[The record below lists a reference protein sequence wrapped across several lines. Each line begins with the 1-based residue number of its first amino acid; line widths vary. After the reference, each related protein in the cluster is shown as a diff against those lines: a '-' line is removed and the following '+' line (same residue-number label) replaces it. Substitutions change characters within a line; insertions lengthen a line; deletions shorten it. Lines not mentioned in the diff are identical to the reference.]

1 MGCGRPWEIDIYAL
15 MTIHR
20 KSHMATNESKFSPSI
35 GEEVPES
42 EVSTLELFFDL
53 VFVFGFIQVG
63 QFLIA
68 NPTWTGMVRGV
79 ALLAALWWAWITYS
93 WLTNAVQ
100 AHNIFSGRLV
110 ILSAITAMFVVAL
123 AVPDAFGSAGVIFG
137 IAYFVVRA
145 LHVGLYAVATDPE
158 TQQGIRRLA
167 PGFLG
172 GPALIVAA
180 GVFDG
185 TVEGVLWAVALIID
199 YSVPY
204 VRGNEEFQIRAEHFV
219 ERYRLIIIIA
229 LGEILI
235 EMGFGVAELS
245 LGIRVIVGAV
255 FGMVIVIAFWWLYF
269 DYVAPAAEC
278 RLIEIDG
285 PERSRRALVSYS
297 YLHFLIV
304 AGIIFSAFGIGEAL
318 AHIGETLGL
327 IYAVG
332 LYGGGALYLLGH
344 TLFEQRDIGRFSIA
358 ELTVA
363 IVAIALIPVAARL
376 SALVALVGL
385 ALIFAGLAV
394 YELRALEHHLGS
406 GAET

>member
-1 MGCGRPWEIDIYAL
+1 
-15 MTIHR
+15 
-20 KSHMATNESKFSPSI
+20 MASNEPEFSLS
-35 GEEVPES
+35 GDEEVPES

-53 VFVFGFIQVG
+53 VFVYGFIQVG
-63 QFLIA
+63 QFLLA
-68 NPTWTGMVRGV
+68 NPTWIGMVRGV
-79 ALLAALWWAWITYS
+79 ALLAALWWAWVTYS
-93 WLTNAVQ
+93 WLTDAVP
-100 AHNIFSGRLV
+100 AHNIFSGQLV
-110 ILSAITAMFVVAL
+110 ILSAMAAMFVVAL
-123 AVPDAFGSAGVIFG
+123 AVPDAFGSAGLVFG

-172 GPALIVAA
+172 GPAIIVAA
-180 GVFDG
+180 GFFDG
-185 TVEGVLWAVALIID
+185 TVEGVLWAVALVID

-255 FGMVIVIAFWWLYF
+255 FGMVIVIAFWLLYF

-278 RLIEIDG
+278 RLVEIDG
-285 PERSRRALVSYS
+285 PERSRRALISYS
-297 YLHFLIV
+297 YLHFLLV

-318 AHIGETLGL
+318 AHIGTSLGL
-327 IYAVG
+327 IFAVA

-344 TLFEQRDIGRFSIA
+344 TLFEQRDISRFSIA
-358 ELTVA
+358 ELAVA
-363 IVAIALIPVAARL
+363 IVAVVLIPIAARL
-376 SALVALVGL
+376 PALVALVGL
-385 ALIFAGLAV
+385 ALLFAGLAV
-394 YELRALEHHLGS
+394 YELRALEHDLGS
-406 GAET
+406 RAET